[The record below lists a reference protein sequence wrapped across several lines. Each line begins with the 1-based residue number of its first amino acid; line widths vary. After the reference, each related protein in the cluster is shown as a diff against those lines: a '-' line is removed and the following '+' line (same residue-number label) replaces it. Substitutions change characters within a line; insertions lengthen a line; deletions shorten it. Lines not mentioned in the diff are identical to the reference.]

1 MVDWWSILRKVIG
14 PTIECCKGIVVGF
27 YIVQF
32 LTGLSDAS
40 ALFLVAC
47 GLSLI
52 FGVSRIVNLA
62 HGSFYMVGAY
72 VAYTLIRYLPN
83 GAFSFW
89 TSILLAAL
97 VVGVLGLIIELLL
110 LRRLY
115 HAPELFI
122 LFATFGI
129 VLMIQD
135 LSRWLFGAEDI
146 LGPQAPGLDGSIDV
160 MGTLLPQY
168 DIALIIL
175 AAVILI
181 GLWLLLNRTRWG
193 ILVRAA
199 TEDREMSAA
208 LGVNQARLF
217 TGIFFLGSVLAGL
230 GGAIQLP
237 KGGANL
243 LMDFNII
250 AAAFVVVV
258 VGGMGSIPGAYLAAI
273 IIGELSAFGIL
284 IFPQSTLVL
293 MFLVMAVVLVIRPHG
308 ILGQAELQEKGAIL
322 VAESALKPASK
333 KIKLLGAVL
342 LLVVFTLPVF
352 VGSFSLV
359 LMTEIALFALASMS
373 LYFMMGPGGMV
384 SFGHAAFFGGGAYA
398 AALMVR
404 YMDTPMELAIFLAPF
419 WVGLLALIIGWFCV
433 RLSGVYMAMLTLA
446 FAQICWSIIFQW
458 GDFTGGDDGI
468 LSIWPSEWAG
478 QKIMFYYMTMVLCI
492 GGIWTLRYFIF
503 TPFGYTMRACRDSA
517 LRVDSIGID
526 LHRHQWFAFA
536 LTGVFA
542 GLAGGIYVFSKGSV
556 FPDEMAI
563 SRSFDFLF
571 MVLLGGVESLFG
583 PIAGAA
589 AFTWLHDKIARFDF
603 WQLILGVIFILLVV
617 AFPRGIAG
625 SIYHRWGR
633 YFED

>member
-1 MVDWWSILRKVIG
+1 
-14 PTIECCKGIVVGF
+14 
-27 YIVQF
+27 
-32 LTGLSDAS
+32 
-40 ALFLVAC
+40 VAC

-72 VAYTLIRYLPN
+72 VAYYLIRYLPDS
-83 GAFSFW
+83 ALSFW
-89 TSILLAAL
+89 ASILLAAL
-97 VVGVLGLIIELLL
+97 AVGVLGLIIEILL

-135 LSRWLFGAEDI
+135 LSRWLFGAEDL
-146 LGPQAPGLDGSIDV
+146 LGPQAPGLDSSIDI

-168 DIALIIL
+168 DIALIVL
-175 AAVILI
+175 AAIILI

-199 TEDREMSAA
+199 TEDREMSDA

-217 TGIFFLGSVLAGL
+217 TSIFFLGSFLAGL

-258 VGGMGSIPGAYLAAI
+258 VGGMGSIPGAYLAAV
-273 IIGELSAFGIL
+273 IIGELSAFGVL
-284 IFPQSTLVL
+284 VFPQSTLVL
-293 MFLVMAVVLVIRPHG
+293 MFLVMAAVLVIRPHG
-308 ILGQAELQEKGAIL
+308 IWGKAELQEPAKAL
-322 VAESALKPASK
+322 LAESALKPASK
-333 KIKLLGAVL
+333 KIRLLGLAL
-342 LLVVFTLPVF
+342 LIFVFALPVF

-398 AALMVR
+398 AALIVH
-404 YMDTPMELAIFLAPF
+404 YMHTPMELAILLAPF
-419 WVGLLALIIGWFCV
+419 LVGLLALIIGWFCV

-446 FAQICWSIIFQW
+446 FAQICWSIVFQW
-458 GDFTGGDDGI
+458 GEFTGGDDGI
-468 LSIWPSEWAG
+468 LSIWPSDWAG
-478 QKIMFYYMTMVLCI
+478 EKIVFYYLTLVLCA
-492 GGIWTLRYFIF
+492 GGILTLRYFIF

-526 LHRHQWFAFA
+526 LHRQQWFAFA
-536 LTGVFA
+536 LAGVFA

-563 SRSFDFLF
+563 PRSFDFLF

-583 PIAGAA
+583 PIAGAT
-589 AFTWLHDKIARFDF
+589 AFTWLHDKIARIDF
-603 WQLILGVIFILLVV
+603 WQLILGGIFILLVV

-625 SIYHRWGR
+625 SIYKRWGK

>member
-1 MVDWWSILRKVIG
+1 M
-14 PTIECCKGIVVGF
+14 GF

-72 VAYTLIRYLPN
+72 VAYYLIRYLPN

-89 TSILLAAL
+89 ASILLAAL
-97 VVGVLGLIIELLL
+97 VVGLLGLIIEILL

-146 LGPQAPGLDGSIDV
+146 LGPQAPGLDRSIDI

-168 DIALIIL
+168 DVALIVL
-175 AAVILI
+175 AAMILI

-199 TEDREMSAA
+199 TEDREMSDA

-217 TGIFFLGSVLAGL
+217 SSIFFLGSFLAGL

-258 VGGMGSIPGAYLAAI
+258 VGGMGSLPGAYLAAV
-273 IIGELSAFGIL
+273 IIGELSAFGVL
-284 IFPQSTLVL
+284 VFPQSTLVL
-293 MFLVMAVVLVIRPHG
+293 MFLVMAAVLVIRPHG
-308 ILGQAELQEKGAIL
+308 ILGKAELKEHGSA
-322 VAESALKPASK
+322 VVEASALKPASK
-333 KIKLLGAVL
+333 KIRLLGVAL
-342 LLVVFTLPVF
+342 LIFVFVLPVF
-352 VGSFSLV
+352 AGAFSLV

-404 YMDTPMELAIFLAPF
+404 YMHTPMELAIFLAPLL
-419 WVGLLALIIGWFCV
+419 VGVLALIIGWFCV

-446 FAQICWSIIFQW
+446 FAQICWSIVFQW
-458 GDFTGGDDGI
+458 GKFTGGDDGI

-478 QKIMFYYMTMVLCI
+478 EKIVFYYLTMVLCI
-492 GGIWTLRYFIF
+492 GGIQTLRYFIF

-536 LTGVFA
+536 LAGVFA

-563 SRSFDFLF
+563 PRSFDFLF

-589 AFTWLHDKIARFDF
+589 AFTWLHDKIARIDF
-603 WQLILGVIFILLVV
+603 WQLILGGIFILLVV
-617 AFPRGIAG
+617 AFPRGISG
-625 SIYHRWGR
+625 SIYNRWGR
-633 YFED
+633 YFEDD

>member
-1 MVDWWSILRKVIG
+1 L
-14 PTIECCKGIVVGF
+14 GF

-72 VAYTLIRYLPN
+72 VAYYLIRYLPN

-89 TSILLAAL
+89 TGILLAAL
-97 VVGVLGLIIELLL
+97 VVGVLGLIIETLL

-135 LSRWLFGAEDI
+135 LSRWLFGAEDL
-146 LGPQAPGLDGSIDV
+146 LGPQAPGLDSSIDI

-175 AAVILI
+175 AAVILM

-199 TEDREMSAA
+199 TEDREMSDA

-217 TGIFFLGSVLAGL
+217 TGIFFLGSFLAGL

-258 VGGMGSIPGAYLAAI
+258 VGGMGSIPGAYLAAV
-273 IIGELSAFGIL
+273 IIGELSAFGVL
-284 IFPQSTLVL
+284 VFPQSTLVL
-293 MFLVMAVVLVIRPHG
+293 MFLVMAAVLVIRPHG
-308 ILGQAELQEKGAIL
+308 ILGQAELQEHGSGL

-333 KIKLLGAVL
+333 KIRLLGLA
-342 LLVVFTLPVF
+342 LLVFVFALPVF
-352 VGSFSLV
+352 VSSFSLV

-404 YMDTPMELAIFLAPF
+404 YMHTPMELAIFLAPLL
-419 WVGLLALIIGWFCV
+419 VGLLALIIGWFCV

-446 FAQICWSIIFQW
+446 FAQICWSIVFQW
-458 GDFTGGDDGI
+458 GEFTGGDDGI

-478 QKIMFYYMTMVLCI
+478 EKIVFYYLTMVLCI
-492 GGIWTLRYFIF
+492 GGIQTLRYFIF

-526 LHRHQWFAFA
+526 LHRHQWFAFVLA
-536 LTGVFA
+536 GVFA

-563 SRSFDFLF
+563 PRSFDFLF
-571 MVLLGGVESLFG
+571 MVLLGGVERLFG

-589 AFTWLHDKIARFDF
+589 AFTWLHDKIARIDF
-603 WQLILGVIFILLVV
+603 WQLILGAIFILLVV

-625 SIYHRWGR
+625 SIYNRWGR
-633 YFED
+633 YFEDDIHISG

>member
-1 MVDWWSILRKVIG
+1 L
-14 PTIECCKGIVVGF
+14 GF

-72 VAYTLIRYLPN
+72 VAYYLIRYLPN
-83 GAFSFW
+83 GVFPFW
-89 TSILLAAL
+89 ASILLAAM
-97 VVGVLGLIIELLL
+97 VVGVLGLIIEILL

-115 HAPELFI
+115 HVPELFI
-122 LFATFGI
+122 LFATFGV
-129 VLMIQD
+129 VLMIRD

-146 LGPQAPGLDGSIDV
+146 LGPQAPGLDRSIDI

-175 AAVILI
+175 AAMILI

-199 TEDREMSAA
+199 TEDREMSDA

-217 TGIFFLGSVLAGL
+217 SGIFFLGSFLAGL

-258 VGGMGSIPGAYLAAI
+258 VGGMGSIPGAYLAAV
-273 IIGELSAFGIL
+273 IIGELSAFGVL
-284 IFPQSTLVL
+284 VFPQSTLVL
-293 MFLVMAVVLVIRPHG
+293 MFLVMAAVLVIRPHG
-308 ILGQAELQEKGAIL
+308 ILGQAEIQEHGPAV
-322 VAESALKPASK
+322 VAASALKPASK
-333 KIKLLGAVL
+333 KIRLLGLA
-342 LLVVFTLPVF
+342 LLVFVFALPVF

-404 YMDTPMELAIFLAPF
+404 YMHTPMELAIFLAPVL
-419 WVGLLALIIGWFCV
+419 VGLLALIIGWFCV

-446 FAQICWSIIFQW
+446 FAQICWSIVFQW
-458 GDFTGGDDGI
+458 GAFTGGDDGI
-468 LSIWPSEWAG
+468 LSIWPSDWAG
-478 QKIMFYYMTMVLCI
+478 QKIVFYYLTMVLCI
-492 GGIWTLRYFIF
+492 GGIQTLRYFIF

-536 LTGVFA
+536 LAGMFA

-563 SRSFDFLF
+563 PRSFDFLF
-571 MVLLGGVESLFG
+571 MVLFGGVERLFG

-589 AFTWLHDKIARFDF
+589 AFTWLHDKIARIDF
-603 WQLILGVIFILLVV
+603 WQLILGAIFILLVV

-625 SIYHRWGR
+625 SIYNRWGR

>member
-1 MVDWWSILRKVIG
+1 M
-14 PTIECCKGIVVGF
+14 GF
-27 YIVQF
+27 YLVQF
-32 LTGLSDAS
+32 LTGLSNAS

-72 VAYTLIRYLPN
+72 LAYYLIDFFPR
-83 GAFSFW
+83 GAFTFW
-89 TSILLAAL
+89 GGILLAAL
-97 VVGVLGLIIELLL
+97 IVGLVGVVVEMFL

-122 LFATFGI
+122 LFATFGV

-146 LGPQAPGLDGSIDV
+146 LGQLAPGLDSSVNIMGS
-160 MGTLLPQY
+160 LLPQY
-168 DIALIIL
+168 DIALIVIAPL
-175 AAVILI
+175 ILI
-181 GLWLLLNRTRWG
+181 GLWFLLNRTRWG

-208 LGVNQARLF
+208 LGVNQTRLF
-217 TGIFFLGSVLAGL
+217 TSVFFLGSVLAGL

-243 LMDFNII
+243 LMDLNII

-258 VGGMGSIPGAYLAAI
+258 VGGMGSIPGAYLAAV
-273 IIGELSAFGIL
+273 IIGELSAFGVL
-284 IFPQSTLVL
+284 IFPASTLVL

-308 ILGQAELQEKGAIL
+308 LLGKAE
-322 VAESALKPASK
+322 AEEHKTAEAAEAALKPASNRL
-333 KIKLLGAVL
+333 KLVGLA
-342 LLVVFTLPVF
+342 LLVLVF
-352 VGSFSLV
+352 VMPLFVGAFSLV
-359 LMTEIALFALASMS
+359 LMTEIALFALTAMS

-398 AALMVR
+398 AALMVH
-404 YMDTPMELAIFLAPF
+404 YTQSPMALAILLAPLLI
-419 WVGLLALIIGWFCV
+419 GLLALVIGWFCV
-433 RLSGVYMAMLTLA
+433 RLSGVYLAMLTLA
-446 FAQICWSIIFQW
+446 FAQICWSIVFQW
-458 GDFTGGDDGI
+458 GEFTGGDDGI
-468 LSIWPSEWAG
+468 LSIWPAEWASG
-478 QKIMFYYMTMVLCI
+478 KIVFYYMTMILCI
-492 GGIWTLRYFIF
+492 GGILALRYFIF

-517 LRVDSIGID
+517 LRVDSIGIN
-526 LHRHQWFAFA
+526 LRRHQWFAFTLA
-536 LTGVFA
+536 GIFA

-563 SRSFDFLF
+563 PRSFDILF
-571 MVLLGGVESLFG
+571 MVLLGGVETLFG
-583 PIAGAA
+583 PVAGSA

-603 WQLILGVIFILLVV
+603 WKLVLGAIFIFLVV
-617 AFPRGIAG
+617 AFPQGIAG
-625 SIYHRWGR
+625 SIHNRFGR
-633 YFED
+633 YFEN

>member
-1 MVDWWSILRKVIG
+1 L
-14 PTIECCKGIVVGF
+14 GF

-72 VAYTLIRYLPN
+72 VAYYLIRYLPN
-83 GAFSFW
+83 GVFPFW
-89 TSILLAAL
+89 ASILLAAL
-97 VVGVLGLIIELLL
+97 VVGVLGLIIEILL

-115 HAPELFI
+115 HVPELFI
-122 LFATFGI
+122 LFATFGV
-129 VLMIQD
+129 VLMIRD

-146 LGPQAPGLDGSIDV
+146 LGPQAPGLDRSIDI

-175 AAVILI
+175 AAMILI

-199 TEDREMSAA
+199 TEDREMSDA

-217 TGIFFLGSVLAGL
+217 SGIFFLGSFLAGL

-258 VGGMGSIPGAYLAAI
+258 VGGMGSIPGAYLAAV
-273 IIGELSAFGIL
+273 IIGELSAFGVL
-284 IFPQSTLVL
+284 VFPQSTLVL
-293 MFLVMAVVLVIRPHG
+293 MFLVMAAVLVIRPHG
-308 ILGQAELQEKGAIL
+308 ILGQAEIQEHGPAV
-322 VAESALKPASK
+322 VAASALKPASK
-333 KIKLLGAVL
+333 KIRLLGLA
-342 LLVVFTLPVF
+342 LLVFVFALPVF

-404 YMDTPMELAIFLAPF
+404 YMHTPMELAIFLAPVL
-419 WVGLLALIIGWFCV
+419 VGLLALIIGWFCV

-446 FAQICWSIIFQW
+446 FAQICWSIVFQW
-458 GDFTGGDDGI
+458 GAFTGGDDGI
-468 LSIWPSEWAG
+468 LSIWPSDWAG
-478 QKIMFYYMTMVLCI
+478 QKIVFYYLTMVLCI
-492 GGIWTLRYFIF
+492 GGIQTLRYFIF

-536 LTGVFA
+536 LAGMFA

-563 SRSFDFLF
+563 PRSFDFLF
-571 MVLLGGVESLFG
+571 MVLFGGVERLFG

-589 AFTWLHDKIARFDF
+589 AFTWLHDKIARIDF
-603 WQLILGVIFILLVV
+603 WQLILGAIFILLVV

-625 SIYHRWGR
+625 SIYNRVVAFPRGIAGSIYNRWGR

>member
-1 MVDWWSILRKVIG
+1 
-14 PTIECCKGIVVGF
+14 VGF

-72 VAYTLIRYLPN
+72 VAYYLIRYLPN

-89 TSILLAAL
+89 ASILLAAL
-97 VVGVLGLIIELLL
+97 VVGVLGLIIEILL

-115 HAPELFI
+115 RAPELFI

-135 LSRWLFGAEDI
+135 LSRWLFGAEDL
-146 LGPQAPGLDGSIDV
+146 LGPQAPGLDSSIDIL
-160 MGTLLPQY
+160 GTLLPQY
-168 DIALIIL
+168 DFVLIVL
-175 AAVILI
+175 AAAILV
-181 GLWLLLNRTRWG
+181 GLWLLLKRTRWG

-199 TEDREMSAA
+199 TEDREMSDA

-217 TGIFFLGSVLAGL
+217 TSIFFLGSFLAGL
-230 GGAIQLP
+230 GGALQLP

-258 VGGMGSIPGAYLAAI
+258 VGGMGSIPGAYLAAV
-273 IIGELSAFGIL
+273 IIGELSAFGVL
-284 IFPQSTLVL
+284 VFPQSTLVL
-293 MFLVMAVVLVIRPHG
+293 MFVVMAAVLIIRPQG
-308 ILGQAELQEKGAIL
+308 ILGKAELQEHGTAL
-322 VAESALKPASK
+322 VVASALKPASK
-333 KIKLLGAVL
+333 KIRLLGLA
-342 LLVVFTLPVF
+342 LVIFAFALPVF
-352 VGSFSLV
+352 VSSFSLV

-373 LYFMMGPGGMV
+373 LYFILGPGGMV

-398 AALMVR
+398 AALMVH
-404 YMDTPMELAIFLAPF
+404 YMHTPMELAIFLAPVL
-419 WVGLLALIIGWFCV
+419 VGLLALIIGWFCV

-446 FAQICWSIIFQW
+446 FAQICWSIVFQW
-458 GDFTGGDDGI
+458 GKFTGGDDGI
-468 LSIWPSEWAG
+468 LSIWPSDWAG
-478 QKIMFYYMTMVLCI
+478 EKIVFYYLTMVLCI
-492 GGIWTLRYFIF
+492 GGILTLRYFIF

-526 LHRHQWFAFA
+526 LHRHQWLAFA
-536 LTGVFA
+536 LAGVFA

-563 SRSFDFLF
+563 PRSFDFLF

-589 AFTWLHDKIARFDF
+589 AFTWLHDKVARIDF
-603 WQLILGVIFILLVV
+603 WQLILGGIFILLVV

-625 SIYHRWGR
+625 SIYNRWGR

>member
-1 MVDWWSILRKVIG
+1 M
-14 PTIECCKGIVVGF
+14 GF

-72 VAYTLIRYLPN
+72 VAYYLIRYLPN
-83 GAFSFW
+83 GVFPFW
-89 TSILLAAL
+89 ASILLAAM
-97 VVGVLGLIIELLL
+97 VVGVLGLIIEILL

-115 HAPELFI
+115 HVPELFI
-122 LFATFGI
+122 LFATFGV
-129 VLMIQD
+129 VLMIRD

-146 LGPQAPGLDGSIDV
+146 LGPQAPGLDRSIDI

-175 AAVILI
+175 AAMILI

-199 TEDREMSAA
+199 TEDREMSDA

-217 TGIFFLGSVLAGL
+217 SGIFFLGSFLAGL

-258 VGGMGSIPGAYLAAI
+258 VGGMGSIPGAYLAAV
-273 IIGELSAFGIL
+273 IIGELSAFGVL
-284 IFPQSTLVL
+284 VFPQSTLVL
-293 MFLVMAVVLVIRPHG
+293 MFLVMAAVLVIRPHG
-308 ILGQAELQEKGAIL
+308 ILGQAEIQEHGPAV
-322 VAESALKPASK
+322 VAASALKPASK
-333 KIKLLGAVL
+333 KIRLLGLA
-342 LLVVFTLPVF
+342 LLVFVFALPVF

-404 YMDTPMELAIFLAPF
+404 YMHTPMELAIFLAPVL
-419 WVGLLALIIGWFCV
+419 VGLLALIIGWFCV

-446 FAQICWSIIFQW
+446 FAQICWSIVFQW
-458 GDFTGGDDGI
+458 GAFTGGDDGI
-468 LSIWPSEWAG
+468 LSIWPSDWAG
-478 QKIMFYYMTMVLCI
+478 QKIVFYYLTMVLCI
-492 GGIWTLRYFIF
+492 GGIQTLRYFIF

-536 LTGVFA
+536 LAGMFA

-563 SRSFDFLF
+563 PRSFDFLF
-571 MVLLGGVESLFG
+571 MVLFGGVERLFG

-589 AFTWLHDKIARFDF
+589 AFTWLHDKIARIDF
-603 WQLILGVIFILLVV
+603 WQLILGAIFILLVV

-625 SIYHRWGR
+625 SIYNRWGR

>member
-1 MVDWWSILRKVIG
+1 L
-14 PTIECCKGIVVGF
+14 GF

-72 VAYTLIRYLPN
+72 VAYYLIRYLPN
-83 GAFSFW
+83 GVFPFW
-89 TSILLAAL
+89 ASILLAAM
-97 VVGVLGLIIELLL
+97 VVGVLGLIIEILL

-115 HAPELFI
+115 HVPELFI
-122 LFATFGI
+122 LFATFGV
-129 VLMIQD
+129 VLMIRD

-146 LGPQAPGLDGSIDV
+146 LGPQAPGLDRSIDI

-175 AAVILI
+175 AAMILI

-199 TEDREMSAA
+199 TEDREMSDA

-217 TGIFFLGSVLAGL
+217 SGIFFLGSFLAGL

-258 VGGMGSIPGAYLAAI
+258 VGGMGSIPGAYLAAV
-273 IIGELSAFGIL
+273 IIGELSAFGVL
-284 IFPQSTLVL
+284 VFPQSTLVL
-293 MFLVMAVVLVIRPHG
+293 MFLVMAAVLVIRPHG
-308 ILGQAELQEKGAIL
+308 ILGQAEIQEHGPAV
-322 VAESALKPASK
+322 VAASALKPASK
-333 KIKLLGAVL
+333 KIRLLGLA
-342 LLVVFTLPVF
+342 LLVFVFALPVF

-359 LMTEIALFALASMS
+359 LLTDIALFALASMS

-404 YMDTPMELAIFLAPF
+404 YMHTPMELAIFLAPVL
-419 WVGLLALIIGWFCV
+419 VGLLALIIGWFCV

-446 FAQICWSIIFQW
+446 FAQICWSIVFQW
-458 GDFTGGDDGI
+458 GAFTGGDDGI
-468 LSIWPSEWAG
+468 LSIWPSDWAG
-478 QKIMFYYMTMVLCI
+478 QKIVFYYLTMVLCI
-492 GGIWTLRYFIF
+492 GGIQTLRYFIF

-536 LTGVFA
+536 LAGMFA

-563 SRSFDFLF
+563 PRSFDFLF
-571 MVLLGGVESLFG
+571 MVLFGGVERLFG

-589 AFTWLHDKIARFDF
+589 AFTWLHDKIARIDF
-603 WQLILGVIFILLVV
+603 WQLILGAIFILLVV

-625 SIYHRWGR
+625 SIYNRWGR

>member
-1 MVDWWSILRKVIG
+1 M
-14 PTIECCKGIVVGF
+14 GF

-72 VAYTLIRYLPN
+72 VAYYLIRYLPDS
-83 GAFSFW
+83 ALSFW
-89 TSILLAAL
+89 ASILLAAL
-97 VVGVLGLIIELLL
+97 IVGVLGLIIEILL

-135 LSRWLFGAEDI
+135 LSRWLFGAEDL
-146 LGPQAPGLDGSIDV
+146 LGPQAPGLDSSIDI

-168 DIALIIL
+168 DIALIVL
-175 AAVILI
+175 AAMILI

-199 TEDREMSAA
+199 TEDREMSDA

-217 TGIFFLGSVLAGL
+217 TSIFFLGSFLAGL

-258 VGGMGSIPGAYLAAI
+258 VGGMGSLPGAYLAAV
-273 IIGELSAFGIL
+273 IIGELSAFGVL
-284 IFPQSTLVL
+284 VFPQSTLVL
-293 MFLVMAVVLVIRPHG
+293 MFLVMAAVLVIRPHG
-308 ILGQAELQEKGAIL
+308 IWGKAEFQEHGKAL

-333 KIKLLGAVL
+333 KIRLLGLAL
-342 LLVVFTLPVF
+342 LIFVFALPIF

-359 LMTEIALFALASMS
+359 LMTEIALFALARMS

-398 AALMVR
+398 AALMVH
-404 YMDTPMELAIFLAPF
+404 YMRTPMELAILLAPF
-419 WVGLLALIIGWFCV
+419 LVGLLALIIGWFCV

-446 FAQICWSIIFQW
+446 FAQICWSIVFQW
-458 GDFTGGDDGI
+458 GGFTGGDDGI
-468 LSIWPSEWAG
+468 LSIWPSDWAG
-478 QKIMFYYMTMVLCI
+478 EKIVFYYLTLVLCA
-492 GGIWTLRYFIF
+492 GGILALRYFIF

-526 LHRHQWFAFA
+526 LHRQQWFAFA
-536 LTGVFA
+536 LAGVFA

-563 SRSFDFLF
+563 PRSFDFLF

-589 AFTWLHDKIARFDF
+589 AFTWLHDKIARIDF
-603 WQLILGVIFILLVV
+603 WQLILGGIFILLVV

-625 SIYHRWGR
+625 SIYKRWGR

>member
-1 MVDWWSILRKVIG
+1 M
-14 PTIECCKGIVVGF
+14 GF

-72 VAYTLIRYLPN
+72 VAYYLISYLPN
-83 GAFSFW
+83 GVFPFW
-89 TSILLAAL
+89 ASILLAAL
-97 VVGVLGLIIELLL
+97 VVGVLGLIIEILL

-115 HAPELFI
+115 HVPALFI

-146 LGPQAPGLDGSIDV
+146 LGPQAPGLDSSIDI

-168 DIALIIL
+168 DIALIVL
-175 AAVILI
+175 AAMILI

-199 TEDREMSAA
+199 TEDREMSDA

-217 TGIFFLGSVLAGL
+217 SGIFFLGSFLAGL

-258 VGGMGSIPGAYLAAI
+258 VGGMGSIPGAYLAAV
-273 IIGELSAFGIL
+273 IIGELSAFGVL
-284 IFPQSTLVL
+284 VFPQSTLVL
-293 MFLVMAVVLVIRPHG
+293 MFLVMAAVLVIRPHG
-308 ILGQAELQEKGAIL
+308 ILGQAELQEHGTA
-322 VAESALKPASK
+322 VVEASALKPASK
-333 KIKLLGAVL
+333 KIRLLGLVL
-342 LLVVFTLPVF
+342 LIFVFVLPVF

-404 YMDTPMELAIFLAPF
+404 YMHTPMELAIFLAPLL
-419 WVGLLALIIGWFCV
+419 VGLLALIIGWFCV

-446 FAQICWSIIFQW
+446 FAQICWSIVFQW
-458 GDFTGGDDGI
+458 GAFTGGDDGI

-478 QKIMFYYMTMVLCI
+478 EKIVFYYLTMVLCI
-492 GGIWTLRYFIF
+492 GGIQTLRYFIF

-536 LTGVFA
+536 LAGVFA

-563 SRSFDFLF
+563 PRSFDFLF

-589 AFTWLHDKIARFDF
+589 AFTWLHDKIARIDF
-603 WQLILGVIFILLVV
+603 WQLILGGIFILLVV

-625 SIYHRWGR
+625 SIYNRWGR

>member
-1 MVDWWSILRKVIG
+1 M
-14 PTIECCKGIVVGF
+14 GF

-72 VAYTLIRYLPN
+72 VAYYLIRYLPN
-83 GAFSFW
+83 GVFPFW
-89 TSILLAAL
+89 ASILLAAL
-97 VVGVLGLIIELLL
+97 VVGLLGLIIEILL

-146 LGPQAPGLDGSIDV
+146 LGPQAPGLDRSIDI

-168 DIALIIL
+168 DVALIVL
-175 AAVILI
+175 AAMILI

-199 TEDREMSAA
+199 TEDREMSDA
-208 LGVNQARLF
+208 LGVNQAWLF
-217 TGIFFLGSVLAGL
+217 TSIFFLGSFLAGL

-258 VGGMGSIPGAYLAAI
+258 VGGMGSILGAYLAAV
-273 IIGELSAFGIL
+273 IIGELSAFGVL
-284 IFPQSTLVL
+284 VFPQSTLVL
-293 MFLVMAVVLVIRPHG
+293 MFLVMAAVLIIRPRG
-308 ILGQAELQEKGAIL
+308 ILGQAELQEHGSAL

-333 KIKLLGAVL
+333 KIRLLGLA
-342 LLVVFTLPVF
+342 LLVLVFVLPVF

-398 AALMVR
+398 AALMVS
-404 YMDTPMELAIFLAPF
+404 YMHTPMELAIFLAPVL
-419 WVGLLALIIGWFCV
+419 VGLLALIIGWFCV

-446 FAQICWSIIFQW
+446 FAQICWSIVFQW
-458 GDFTGGDDGI
+458 GAFTGGDDGI
-468 LSIWPSEWAG
+468 LSIWPSDWAG
-478 QKIMFYYMTMVLCI
+478 GKIVFYYLTMVLCI
-492 GGIWTLRYFIF
+492 GGIQMLRYFIF

-536 LTGVFA
+536 LAGMFA

-563 SRSFDFLF
+563 PRSFDFLF
-571 MVLLGGVESLFG
+571 MVLLGGVERLFG

-589 AFTWLHDKIARFDF
+589 AFTWLHDKVARIDF
-603 WQLILGVIFILLVV
+603 WQLILGGIFILLVV

-625 SIYHRWGR
+625 SIYNRWGR